1 MTWGTFKPLLADAVM
16 STPTLLLLSLLYPT
30 SYSYSL
36 PPLLTHTLQV
46 VAHIEPIQTKY
57 NQVMKDEAYLNQI
70 LAEGQDA
77 ADTVAEQTLKWAK
90 EAMGFHIRAV

>member
-1 MTWGTFKPLLADAVM
+1 
-16 STPTLLLLSLLYPT
+16 
-30 SYSYSL
+30 
-36 PPLLTHTLQV
+36 
-46 VAHIEPIQTKY
+46 
-57 NQVMKDEAYLNQI
+57 MKDEAYLNQI